1 MLSFE
6 EAFEEPGGFG
16 LIFRDRLAQRDVWE
30 ELVAQP
36 LPAAWP
42 AAPPPALAP
51 APLTWEASK
60 ASSCSVIDPSGCC
73 GSPIHVII
81 AEGESTM

>member
-1 MLSFE
+1 MDESAVLSFE

-36 LPAAWP
+36 LPRERR
-42 AAPPPALAP
+42 
-51 APLTWEASK
+51 EA
-60 ASSCSVIDPSGCC
+60 
-73 GSPIHVII
+73 
-81 AEGESTM
+81 